1 MADCL
6 QLILSLTLI
15 RMPTVK
21 QSQEDI
27 LANSIENLDV
37 TEEVEDMEESWN
49 KDQIQD
55 LITLSGLFCLFIY
68 ICVCI
73 FICLFVP
80 FFWNK
85 LILLISFIL

>member
-1 MADCL
+1 MADYL
-6 QLILSLTLI
+6 LLNLSLTLI

-55 LITLSGLFCLFIY
+55 LITLSGLFCLFIF
-68 ICVCI
+68 IFVCILICLCVCLSHYFGI
-73 FICLFVP
+73 
-80 FFWNK
+80 
-85 LILLISFIL
+85 